1 VSLLRYHLD
10 EDCQSAALAA
20 ALRQHGIG
28 VATTNESGSAG
39 VDDDAQLDHA
49 TKQGAAVVTN
59 NICDYTALHARWL
72 SAGREHAGIV
82 LFPQQGYSIGEVVRR
97 LAHLR
102 GTLSAE
108 EMRNR
113 LEWLSA
119 WGAR

>member
-1 VSLLRYHLD
+1 MSLLRYHLD

-20 ALRQHGIG
+20 ALRAHGID
-28 VATTNESGSAG
+28 VVRTTEAGIRG
-39 VDDDAQLDHA
+39 VDDSAQLEYA
-49 TKQGAAVVTN
+49 TGEAAVIVTN
-59 NICDYTALHARWL
+59 NICDFTELHARWL
-72 SAGREHAGIV
+72 AEGRFHAGIV

-102 GTLSAE
+102 RAMSAE

-113 LEWLSA
+113 MEWLSG

>member
-1 VSLLRYHLD
+1 MSLLRYHLD

-20 ALRQHGIG
+20 ALRQHGID
-28 VATTNESGSAG
+28 VVTTNESGIAG
-39 VDDDAQLDHA
+39 ADDNAQLEHA
-49 TKQGAAVVTN
+49 TKQGAVIVTN
-59 NICDYTALHARWL
+59 NICDYTAMHARWL
-72 SAGREHAGIV
+72 SERREHAGIA

-102 GTLSAE
+102 REVSAE
-108 EMRNR
+108 EMRSR